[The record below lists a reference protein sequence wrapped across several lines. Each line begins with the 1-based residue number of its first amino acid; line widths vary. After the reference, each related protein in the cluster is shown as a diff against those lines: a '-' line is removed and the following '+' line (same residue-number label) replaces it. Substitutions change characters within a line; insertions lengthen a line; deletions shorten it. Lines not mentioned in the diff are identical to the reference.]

1 MHFMSSSKGKLGRP
15 QFPSKIANTNL
26 CVHGKSLQLCPV
38 NFNTNLCV
46 HGKSLQLCPVNFS
59 PSGSS
64 VHGIL
69 QA

>member
-38 NFNTNLCV
+38 NF
-46 HGKSLQLCPVNFS
+46 S